1 MAVWWGN
8 AWKLVVVAVVV
19 AAAGGCGENEADGG
33 GAASSDVVRML
44 SVSSESGDSETI
56 EVIAEAS
63 GRYRLTVVSGPDAGV
78 FQVWDGKAL
87 LMHLP
92 DDSPQYQRFENP
104 DRNEVPVAT
113 WFYQPDSDEFRKF
126 CPGAKKLGTKTLF
139 DRTAA
144 RYHCDE
150 TVPSETDPTEPQAA
164 REIALDEKTGL
175 IMADGTDTPTEV
187 TFGAETKPDTFST
200 EVPPGEDE
208 FSTEEPPGGDEEET
222 HGIYPAELPAVGGG
236 FINTAL
242 YATRPYVVVAGPADG
257 IRATLGRVLPM
268 THDGKPAV
276 VGFLFAAPGEDW
288 KGSLLNPEDE
298 KAFVD
303 SVLKTVGTFPA
314 PVGVDIKGATAA
326 SFASSPTDVTIALV
340 TAAGPFAHVTPAS
353 EVSDVDLRKWIA
365 ELS

>member
-1 MAVWWGN
+1 MAVRWGI
-8 AWKLVVVAVVV
+8 VVVAAAVV
-19 AAAGGCGENEADGG
+19 AAAGGCGQREADAG
-33 GAASSDVVRML
+33 GAASSDVVRVL
-44 SVSSESGDSETI
+44 TVSSESGTSETI
-56 EVIAEAS
+56 EVIADPS
-63 GRYRLTVVSGPDAGV
+63 GRYRLTVLEGPDAGV
-78 FQVWDGKAL
+78 SYVWDGKAL
-87 LMHLP
+87 LVHLP
-92 DDSPQYQRFENP
+92 DESPQYQRIENP

-113 WFYQPDSDEFRKF
+113 WFYRPDTEEFRRF
-126 CPGAKKLGTKTLF
+126 CPGASKLGTKTLF
-139 DRTAA
+139 DRTAV

-150 TVPSETDPTEPQAA
+150 TVPSENEPVEPMEA

-175 IMADGTDTPTEV
+175 LMVDGSDTPSEV
-187 TFGAETKPDTFST
+187 TFGAEIKPDTFST
-200 EVPPGEDE
+200 DVPAGAETLP
-208 FSTEEPPGGDEEET
+208 TEPSEEEVEP
-222 HGIYPAELPAVGGG
+222 GMFPAELPAVSGG

-242 YATRPYVVVAGPADG
+242 YAGKPYVVVSGPADG

-268 THDGKPAV
+268 THAGKPAV

-303 SVLKTVGTFPA
+303 SVLKTAGTFPA

-340 TAAGPFAHVTPAS
+340 TADNRFAHVTPAAD
-353 EVSDVDLRKWIA
+353 VSDADLRKWIA